1 MSTTTRLRGTA
12 GYLRSAMKAERE
24 NAVRLIEH
32 QTGRPVAETISLG
45 AERTLTGPR
54 LRAIRAA
61 LADTCGD
68 ALILAVGE
76 AIRDLPGEA
85 WNDLVEAGVTDTA
98 ANGVRPSQDPFLD
111 AWNSIFGSH
120 MASSAATFTQSNTVG
135 GTTGFATD
143 RPAPAPAQPSD
154 LPVRVGRDD
163 LPATASGVPHVS
175 YAGKARSGQCFAQVS
190 FASMTA
196 NGRTIRPICE
206 MIAFG
211 DDWVEEL
218 IAASEADREVIVSF
232 EDDGDPGR
240 KVVVRRAR

>member
-24 NAVRLIEH
+24 NAVRLIER
-32 QTGRPVAETISLG
+32 QTGRPIAETIRLG
-45 AERTLTGPR
+45 AERTLTGAP
-54 LRAIRAA
+54 LIAIRAA

-98 ANGVRPSQDPFLD
+98 TDAGSSADPFLD
-111 AWNSIFGSH
+111 AWNSVFGNAGDA
-120 MASSAATFTQSNTVG
+120 MASAFMQAWAEG
-135 GTTGFATD
+135 GTTGSATD
-143 RPAPAPAQPSD
+143 RPASAQPSD
-154 LPVRVGRDD
+154 RPVRVGRDD

-175 YAGKARSGQCFAQVS
+175 YAGKARSGQRFAQVS
-190 FASMTA
+190 FARMTA
-196 NGRTIRPICE
+196 NGGTIRPICE

-218 IAASEADREVIVSF
+218 IAASDADREVLVSF
-232 EDDGDPGR
+232 QDDGDPGR